1 LTPLSQGKARP
12 VFEHLVAEEV
22 NFCFGCDL
30 VDPSCA
36 VVFALV
42 GELELLALV
51 LLDGVATGHV
61 RELHDTTDAPP
72 THPHFVLRNVIHVS
86 QVVDE
91 LDLLESYVFVL
102 LLDFDWLSQVKVDF
116 CLLGDFLR
124 RLELASQLF
133 DFQSV
138 I

>member
-1 LTPLSQGKARP
+1 M
-12 VFEHLVAEEV
+12 AEEV

-61 RELHDTTDAPP
+61 GELHDTTDAPP

>member
-1 LTPLSQGKARP
+1 M
-12 VFEHLVAEEV
+12 AEEV
-22 NFCFGCDL
+22 NLNFGCDL

-51 LLDGVATGHV
+51 LLDGVAAGHV

-72 THPHFVLRNVIHVS
+72 THPHFVLRDVIHVS

-116 CLLGDFLR
+116 CLLGNFLR

-133 DFQSV
+133 DFHSV

>member
-1 LTPLSQGKARP
+1 
-12 VFEHLVAEEV
+12 VAEEV
-22 NFCFGCDL
+22 NLNFGCDL

-51 LLDGVATGHV
+51 LLDGVAAGHV

-72 THPHFVLRNVIHVS
+72 THPHFVLRDVIHVS

-116 CLLGDFLR
+116 CLLGNFLR

-133 DFQSV
+133 DFHSV